1 MKSLNF
7 ENCHFHKVDSWL
19 WASIRSFLH
28 EVQRERIVQG
38 AEFVTLNVDAADFD
52 NISSFVEQM
61 DTAYLHPR
69 RDSAHIHFLAKTYS
83 SFRAKLSKKRF
94 LPSHARKKPKSEQA
108 TLPEQEGTLRDALIG
123 FVAVAIVVLISFHI
137 NYLFT
142 TF

>member
-1 MKSLNF
+1 MKQLNF

-19 WASIRSFLH
+19 WSSCRSFLQQI
-28 EVQRERIVQG
+28 QRERIAQG
-38 AEFVTLNVDAADFD
+38 AQFVTINVNSDEFD
-52 NISSFVEQM
+52 MISSFLEQM

-83 SFRAKLSKKRF
+83 TFRDKLAQKKV
-94 LPSHARKKPKSEQA
+94 LPSQTRKKPKSVQT
-108 TLPEQEGTLRDALIG
+108 TLPEQEGSLRDALIG